1 MKWRALLALW
11 GGPVGF
17 LCALLFIPSGEWGHD
32 AALAGTAW
40 WMLWWWLGGA
50 VPIGPT
56 SLLPLVLF
64 PTMGVLDL
72 GEAAAPFGSRFIW
85 LFLGGFVLALALER
99 HGLHRRFALQLLGR
113 LGGGPRRTLLGFML
127 ATALLSMWISNT
139 ATTLMML
146 PMATAVLGLLS
157 EKQQSIPWGG
167 ALILGIAYGANAG
180 GIATLVGTPPNAA
193 LAGVAMD
200 RFGVDIGFAEWL
212 SIGLPMSAVLLV
224 TVFLLLVLLH
234 KVPAGSGGE
243 TQAVVERERRA
254 LGPMSVAEK
263 RVMFLF
269 VSTAALWML
278 RSPLNMLLGDG
289 LQLNDTSTA
298 VAAAVACFAVSA
310 GRPTT
315 EEPGTR
321 RHMAPRLLA
330 AGDLARLP
338 WDILLLFGGGLALA
352 KGFEAA
358 GWAGTLAAEAAGWGW
373 SPARHAGAR
382 DGDGAV
388 CHRTHEQPRL
398 DAAPDPRGRR
408 HGNRDGIEPPVFC
421 GARDPGIE
429 LCFHAAHGHA
439 TQCHR
444 LCLRADRDV
453 HHGADRV
460 CAQRCRLRLDP
471 AHVVEWGARC
481 LEIAD

>member
-1 MKWRALLALW
+1 
-11 GGPVGF
+11 
-17 LCALLFIPSGEWGHD
+17 
-32 AALAGTAW
+32 
-40 WMLWWWLGGA
+40 MLWWWLGGA

-298 VAAAVACFAVSA
+298 VA
-310 GRPTT
+310 
-315 EEPGTR
+315 
-321 RHMAPRLLA
+321 
-330 AGDLARLP
+330 
-338 WDILLLFGGGLALA
+338 
-352 KGFEAA
+352 
-358 GWAGTLAAEAAGWGW
+358 
-373 SPARHAGAR
+373 PA
-382 DGDGAV
+382 
-388 CHRTHEQPRL
+388 
-398 DAAPDPRGRR
+398 
-408 HGNRDGIEPPVFC
+408 
-421 GARDPGIE
+421 
-429 LCFHAAHGHA
+429 
-439 TQCHR
+439 
-444 LCLRADRDV
+444 
-453 HHGADRV
+453 
-460 CAQRCRLRLDP
+460 
-471 AHVVEWGARC
+471 
-481 LEIAD
+481 

>member
-11 GGPVGF
+11 GGPIGF

-157 EKQQSIPWGG
+157 EKKQSIPWGG

-373 SPARHAGAR
+373 SPAVMLVLVTAMGLFATELMSNLALTLLLTPVVGAMAI
-382 DGDGAV
+382 GMGLNPLFFAV
-388 CHRTHEQPRL
+388 PVTLASSCAFMLPMATPPNAIVFASGRIGMSTMARTGFVL
-398 DAAPDPRGRR
+398 NVVACALILLMWWNGAPDAWR
-408 HGNRDGIEPPVFC
+408 
-421 GARDPGIE
+421 
-429 LCFHAAHGHA
+429 
-439 TQCHR
+439 
-444 LCLRADRDV
+444 
-453 HHGADRV
+453 
-460 CAQRCRLRLDP
+460 
-471 AHVVEWGARC
+471 
-481 LEIAD
+481 